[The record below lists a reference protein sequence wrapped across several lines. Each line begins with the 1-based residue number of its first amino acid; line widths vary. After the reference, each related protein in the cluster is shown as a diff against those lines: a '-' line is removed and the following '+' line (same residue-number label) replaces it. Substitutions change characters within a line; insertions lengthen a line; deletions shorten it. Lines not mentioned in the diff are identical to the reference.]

1 MEPSVVVRLLAVPAL
16 AAAWSTSRR
25 RPGQDRNEFLRA
37 GGDEDALTV
46 AQAALRGG
54 GTSAWMRPGGG

>member
-1 MEPSVVVRLLAVPAL
+1 MRSSVVARLLVVPAR
-16 AAAWSTSRR
+16 AAAWSASRR
-25 RPGQDRNEFLRA
+25 RAERDEFLRA
-37 GGDEDALTV
+37 GGDGDALTV